1 MLVVDTL
8 ISKIKSQK
16 KQNNSL
22 KVPREKGRTS
32 ILYSATPSSK
42 YEYIFGYSRMQ
53 KTFHS
58 HTTFEKINKIV

>member
-22 KVPREKGRTS
+22 KVSREKGRTS
-32 ILYSATPSSK
+32 ILYSATPSK
-42 YEYIFGYSRMQ
+42 YEDIFGYSRMQ
-53 KTFHS
+53 KIFHS